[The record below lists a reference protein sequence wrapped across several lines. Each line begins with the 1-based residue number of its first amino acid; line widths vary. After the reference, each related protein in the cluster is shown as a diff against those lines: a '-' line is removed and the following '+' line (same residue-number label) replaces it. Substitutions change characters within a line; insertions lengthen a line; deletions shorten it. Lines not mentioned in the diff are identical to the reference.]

1 MMSISNRDG
10 SEAREAKAVGGKRR
24 QRSVEEKRR
33 IVEETLKPG
42 ASVAEVAEARGVN
55 AGQVFKWR
63 RLYRQGL
70 LGAEVSAGA
79 LLPVHVSDAMAPKD
93 RTKQCRPTRQ
103 SSCARCAGLPGTI
116 HIELAG
122 AHVRIEGN
130 AHPTVLRVLLE
141 SLAG

>member
-1 MMSISNRDG
+1 MG
-10 SEAREAKAVGGKRR
+10 RERR
-24 QRSVEEKRR
+24 RG
-33 IVEETLKPG
+33 L
-42 ASVAEVAEARGVN
+42 AANGVN
-55 AGQVFKWR
+55 AGHVFKWR

-93 RTKQCRPTRQ
+93 RTKRRPTRQ

-122 AHVRIEGN
+122 VHVRIEGN
-130 AHPTVLRVLLE
+130 AGPTVVRVLLE